1 MQIIFFLNF
10 ENNILYSGVQIFPVN
25 EAMIRSRAEH
35 NEGILGTLEELSMHM
50 LHIEKLEHF
59 DKLCKKLKILL
70 LQNNIVSKIGT
81 SLIYFLYAQL
91 IIYIPHVNCRKCQWL
106 EEFGIPKP
114 HVKQLREG

>member
-1 MQIIFFLNF
+1 MQ
-10 ENNILYSGVQIFPVN
+10 NNILSKFWKQYCIQCVQIFPVN

-81 SLIYFLYAQL
+81 R
-91 IIYIPHVNCRKCQWL
+91 V
-106 EEFGIPKP
+106 
-114 HVKQLREG
+114 